1 MKILLTGANG
11 QLGRSLSLLKPKD
24 VNLISPSRNELD
36 LTDNKRCFEIVKN
49 LRPDWIINA
58 AAYTNVDK
66 AEEEKE
72 IAFKINAEA
81 PKSFAQAIEIYG
93 GKLMQIS
100 TDFVFGGYQNI
111 PYLISQKTDPINTYG
126 ETKACGEIYIK
137 NVLNKKNNFLILRTS
152 WLMSDLGPNF
162 ALKIINLLRNKK
174 ELEVVNDQIGA
185 PTTTYSLADIIWK
198 IIFFSPKNRDK
209 NAIPN
214 VLHWSDSGI
223 ATWYDVAVLIEETS
237 RKLRLIEKTNYI
249 RPIQSSMFKS
259 KAERPAYSVLD
270 SSETHSLLD
279 VPYVHWKE
287 SGMHVYTWKAT
298 ESRPNFM
305 SLDIYTCKDFDINL
319 VIEFTKSHFQNNI
332 THLTWR
338 E

>member
-36 LTDNKRCFEIVKN
+36 LTDNKRCFEIVKD

-100 TDFVFGGYQNI
+100 TDFVFGGHQNI

-137 NVLNKKNNFLILRTS
+137 NVLNKK
-152 WLMSDLGPNF
+152 
-162 ALKIINLLRNKK
+162 II
-174 ELEVVNDQIGA
+174 
-185 PTTTYSLADIIWK
+185 S
-198 IIFFSPKNRDK
+198 
-209 NAIPN
+209 
-214 VLHWSDSGI
+214 
-223 ATWYDVAVLIEETS
+223 
-237 RKLRLIEKTNYI
+237 
-249 RPIQSSMFKS
+249 
-259 KAERPAYSVLD
+259 
-270 SSETHSLLD
+270 
-279 VPYVHWKE
+279 
-287 SGMHVYTWKAT
+287 
-298 ESRPNFM
+298 
-305 SLDIYTCKDFDINL
+305 
-319 VIEFTKSHFQNNI
+319 
-332 THLTWR
+332 
-338 E
+338 